1 MSGRDHSVRKPGQF
15 QKTKEDIFKN
25 ESTFQALSE
34 STAASIIVVQEQKIV
49 YMNPAA
55 EKLSGYTPGEIN
67 SISFL
72 DLVHPE
78 MKDFVKSRHIARLN
92 REALPPCDEIKII
105 TREGTIKWLNYAAT
119 LIRHNGKDAVLGSF
133 FDITERK
140 EAENRLKESEE
151 RYRNVVENMNVGML
165 VAQDL
170 KLVFANTAISNFL
183 GYPQEEI
190 ISKQNP
196 FELIH
201 PDDRDMVLNRHLQ
214 RINSEAPPETYPYRV
229 ITKSGEEKWVEVTG
243 TRINWKGKPATL
255 NFFTDISE
263 RVRFEEEK
271 KTLQKQLLN
280 SRKLEAVGTLA
291 SGISHNFRNIM
302 TVILMNSQLLQMTY
316 KEDSRLQEIVG
327 VIQRYIDRGV
337 QLVDELMNFSRD
349 SSSKNFQYINLS
361 EILREICSLAGNT
374 FDKRFDIR
382 SNIPETLPVTGDY
395 AALSQVFMN
404 LCTNARD
411 AMPKGGR
418 LNIHACREGNH
429 VLVMIADTGEGMDK
443 DTMDKCFDPFFTTKP
458 VDKGTGL
465 GLYTAY
471 GTVKKHGGDI
481 KVYSEKGR
489 GTTFKLYFPLS
500 SCTEKTKR
508 PAPSH
513 IKTRTGRKVL
523 VVDDDIEIC
532 KSIAQLLEA
541 YGYAAKYVTSAKTA
555 IALYRNL
562 QPDIVLLDRNMP
574 EMDGIT
580 CAETIT
586 KFDENAKI
594 LMLSG
599 YDEDGPCGITEA
611 QKKLIKGYLTKP
623 VNINRLLSQLM
634 FVLN

>member
-1 MSGRDHSVRKPGQF
+1 MSDSDQSAPQAGQF
-15 QKTKEDIFKN
+15 QETGEEIFKS
-25 ESTFQALSE
+25 ESTFQALAE
-34 STAASIIVVQEQKIV
+34 STAASIIVIQDQKIV

-55 EKLSGYTPGEIN
+55 EQLSGYTLCEIN
-67 SISFL
+67 SHSFV
-72 DLVHPE
+72 DLIHPE
-78 MKDFVKSRHIARLN
+78 MRNFFQARHIARLN

-105 TREGTIKWLNYAAT
+105 TRKGTIKWLNYAAT

-151 RYRNVVENMNVGML
+151 RYRIVVENMNVGML

-201 PDDRDMVLNRHLQ
+201 PDDRDMVLRRHLQ
-214 RINSEAPPETYPYRV
+214 RINSEDPPETYPYRV

-243 TRINWKGKPATL
+243 TRINWKGKPATV

-263 RVRFEEEK
+263 RMRFKEEK

-280 SRKLEAVGTLA
+280 SQKLEAVGTLA

-316 KEDSRLQEIVG
+316 KEDSRLQEIVD
-327 VIQRYIDRGV
+327 VIQRHINRGV
-337 QLVDELMNFSRD
+337 QLVDELMNFSRE
-349 SSSKNFQYINLS
+349 SPSKNFQYINLS
-361 EILREICSLAGNT
+361 EILREIGSLVDNT
-374 FDKRFDIR
+374 FDKSIDVR

-418 LNIHACREGNH
+418 LNVHASREGNH
-429 VLVMIADTGEGMDK
+429 AFVMIADTGEGMDM
-443 DTMDKCFDPFFTTKP
+443 DTLYKCFDPFFTTKP

-500 SCTEKTKR
+500 SYTEQTK
-508 PAPSH
+508 PQAPYH
-513 IKTRTGRKVL
+513 LKTRTGSKVL

-532 KSIAQLLEA
+532 KSIAQLLA
-541 YGYAAKYVTSAKTA
+541 AHGYEVEYVTSAKTA
-555 IALYRNL
+555 IDLYRNC

-574 EMDGIT
+574 EMSGIA
-580 CAETIT
+580 CAEAII
-586 KFDENAKI
+586 KFDEDAKI

-599 YDEDGPCGITEA
+599 YDENGPSGITEV

-623 VNINRLLSQLM
+623 VNMNRLLSQLM
-634 FVLN
+634 SVLN